1 VSATGHE
8 IANAAWGDDEP
19 TPVPWSSGPWAIEL
33 REDELA
39 NIRFDGLVVLR
50 SIRAVVRDSDWGTA
64 SATVT
69 SLERTES
76 GLIVDI
82 AMRAPGIEVD
92 ARITVEAGVQG
103 LAVSLS
109 ALALTEFWSNRLGL
123 VLLHPPTVAGSPLVV
138 VAPDGGRTETAFPR
152 GISPHQP
159 AFDIARLEWMS
170 GGIESSL
177 EFAGDT
183 FEMEDQRNWTDASF
197 KTYSTPLALPFPVQI
212 RAGTRIEQ
220 SIVLR
225 SERVGRVE
233 RPAQEPAIT
242 MIAAGR
248 PVPSLSLLASTSP
261 GERSVPADALLVE
274 LDAGTDAWRTGLE
287 SAALEARGL
296 PLDVRI
302 VANEAVDVDAILD
315 AIAGARLTRVG
326 VYSATTHVTEPG
338 LWRALLDGVARRGI
352 TADLVGG
359 ARSHFTELNR
369 EHERLP
375 SDIPAL
381 TFSMTPQVHTT
392 SRHQLVESIAIQR
405 LAAQDAVRIAGG
417 RPVHVG
423 PVTLRPRF
431 SAVARSSVE
440 VPTTVAA
447 PEPLPLD
454 SRQASDA
461 MIAWTIASAAAL
473 AIDGVASICYFEAW
487 GRQGLG
493 ADHPYPVATA
503 IRWLHELAGADL
515 FVPASELPEGVWAI
529 GGEVEGRVVVLVSNL
544 GEAPASLLIEAG
556 RTPVVVEPVVV
567 EPFGA
572 VRLTL

>member
-1 VSATGHE
+1 VTGHE
-8 IANAAWGDDEP
+8 TANAAWGDDEP
-19 TPVPWSSGPWAIEL
+19 TPVSWTSGPWAVDL
-33 REDELA
+33 RGDELA
-39 NIRFDGLVVLR
+39 DVRFDGTVVLR

-64 SATVT
+64 PAAVT

-92 ARITVEAGVQG
+92 VRITVEAGAQG

-109 ALALTEFWSNRLGL
+109 ALALSEFWSNRLGL
-123 VLLHPPTVAGSPLVV
+123 VLLHPPTVAGSTLVV
-138 VAPDGGRTETAFPR
+138 VAPGGRRTETSFPR
-152 GISPHQP
+152 EISPHQP

-177 EFAGDT
+177 DFTGDT

-212 RAGTRIEQ
+212 HAGKRIEQ

-225 SERVGRVE
+225 SERVGGMQSAAGKPE
-233 RPAQEPAIT
+233 IT
-242 MIAAGR
+242 MVAAGR
-248 PVPSLSLLASTSP
+248 AVPSLSLLASISP
-261 GERSVPADALLVE
+261 NDAPVPADALVVE
-274 LDAGTDAWRTGLE
+274 LNAETDTWP
-287 SAALEARGL
+287 AALEAAMLEARDL

-302 VANEAVDVDAILD
+302 VASDAADLGAVLGS
-315 AIAGARLTRVG
+315 IAGRHVVRLG
-326 VYSATTHVTEPG
+326 VYSATTHMTEPS
-338 LWRALLDGVARRGI
+338 LWEALVDGVARRGI

-381 TFSMTPQVHTT
+381 TFSTTPQVHTT
-392 SRHQLVESIAIQR
+392 SRHQLAESIAIQR
-405 LAAQDAVRIAGG
+405 LAAENAVRIAAG
-417 RPVHVG
+417 RPVHIG

-440 VPTTVAA
+440 VPSTVAA
-447 PEPLPLD
+447 PEPLPPD
-454 SRQASDA
+454 SRQASEA

-473 AIDGVASICYFEAW
+473 AVPPLDGVATICYFEAW
-487 GRQGLG
+487 GRRGLG
-493 ADHPYPVATA
+493 VDHPYPVATA

-515 FVPASELPEGVWAI
+515 FAPASTLPEGVWAI
-529 GGEVEGRVVVLVSNL
+529 GGEVDGRVIVLVANL
-544 GEAPASLLIEAG
+544 AEHPASLQVSVASS
-556 RTPVVVEPVVV
+556 EPKVITIP
-567 EPFGA
+567 PFGA
-572 VRLTL
+572 ARQVF